1 MNHSDSSM
9 FAPLG
14 VNILKIDLMNQK
26 TPPMTGTMN
35 TTTQP
40 IKTGQMS
47 AEKKMEEKRIDA
59 LRVDQDLID
68 LNSILKKDAAKQQE
82 KAKTNNNNSKTENV

>member
-1 MNHSDSSM
+1 
-9 FAPLG
+9 
-14 VNILKIDLMNQK
+14 
-26 TPPMTGTMN
+26 MTGTMN

-68 LNSILKKDAAKQQE
+68 LNSILKKDAAKQQA
-82 KAKTNNNNSKTENV
+82 KAKANNNNSKTENV

>member
-1 MNHSDSSM
+1 
-9 FAPLG
+9 
-14 VNILKIDLMNQK
+14 
-26 TPPMTGTMN
+26 
-35 TTTQP
+35 
-40 IKTGQMS
+40 MS

-59 LRVDQDLID
+59 LRLDQDLID

>member
-1 MNHSDSSM
+1 
-9 FAPLG
+9 
-14 VNILKIDLMNQK
+14 
-26 TPPMTGTMN
+26 MTGTMN

-59 LRVDQDLID
+59 LRLDQDLID

>member
-1 MNHSDSSM
+1 
-9 FAPLG
+9 
-14 VNILKIDLMNQK
+14 
-26 TPPMTGTMN
+26 MTGTMN

-68 LNSILKKDAAKQQE
+68 LNFIIKKDAAKQQE
-82 KAKTNNNNSKTENV
+82 KAKSNNTNSKTEIV

>member
-1 MNHSDSSM
+1 
-9 FAPLG
+9 
-14 VNILKIDLMNQK
+14 
-26 TPPMTGTMN
+26 MTGTMN

-47 AEKKMEEKRIDA
+47 AEKKMEEKRIDE

-68 LNSILKKDAAKQQE
+68 LNSIIKKDAAKQQE
-82 KAKTNNNNSKTENV
+82 KVKSNNTNSKTEIV